1 MPIAVCMPIFFIF
14 ALIIYRPVQTNR
26 IRMNIGFDA
35 KRITH
40 NATGLGNYS
49 RFAVNIL
56 AAHYPGNNYLLYTPS
71 QGKEN
76 LRKQVSVTPSVS
88 FRYPASRFLYPK
100 ALWRSRGIVTDMKRD
115 GVELFHGLSNE
126 LPFGLAKAGIRSVV
140 TIHDLIFLRYPRLYP
155 VIDRQIY
162 TYKFWKACREADK
175 IIAVSE
181 TTRRDIVSFF
191 GIDDRKIEVVYQG
204 CDPAFAL
211 RAGAA
216 EKERVRQTY
225 GLPERFIL
233 SVGSIEE
240 RKNLLLAVKALKQVD
255 EEVGLVAVGRP
266 TPYLEQIR
274 AYAGANGLS
283 RRVRFLHGFPFADLP
298 ALYQCASV
306 FVYPSFFEGFGIP
319 VLEAVTSEVPVI
331 AATGSCLEEAGGPAS
346 LYVNPT
352 DEHELA
358 EKLNAVLRDPALAQQ
373 MVVAGKA
380 YGSRFGSERLAADLM
395 RVYTQL

>member
-1 MPIAVCMPIFFIF
+1 
-14 ALIIYRPVQTNR
+14 
-26 IRMNIGFDA
+26 MNIGFDA

-56 AAHYPGNNYLLYTPS
+56 AAHYPANNYLLYSPS
-71 QGKEN
+71 PGKEN
-76 LRKQVSVTPSVS
+76 LRKQVGEVPSVS
-88 FRYPASRFLYPK
+88 FRYPASRFCYPK
-100 ALWRSRGIVTDMKRD
+100 ALWRSRGIVPDLKRD

-140 TIHDLIFLRYPRLYP
+140 TIHDLIFIRYPRLYP
-155 VIDRQIY
+155 FIDRKIY
-162 TYKFWKACREADK
+162 AYKFRKACREADK

-191 GIDDRKIEVVYQG
+191 EIDERKIEVVYQG
-204 CDPAFAL
+204 CDPTFAL
-211 RAGAA
+211 RVGEA
-216 EKERVRQTY
+216 EKECVRRAY

-240 RKNLLLAVKALKQVD
+240 RKNLLLAVKALKHVGK
-255 EEVGLVAVGRP
+255 EVGLVAVGRP

-274 AYAGANGLS
+274 AYAEANGLS
-283 RRVRFLHGFPFADLP
+283 RRVHFLHGFPFADLP
-298 ALYQCASV
+298 ALYRCASV

-319 VLEAVTSEVPVI
+319 VLEAITSEVPVI
-331 AATGSCLEEAGGPAS
+331 AATGSCLEEAGGPGS

-352 DEHELA
+352 DERELA
-358 EKLNAVLRDPALAQQ
+358 EKLNAVLCEPALAQQ
-373 MVVAGKA
+373 MVAEGKA
-380 YGSRFGSERLAADLM
+380 YSERFNGARLAADLM
-395 RVYTQL
+395 RVYAAI

>member
-1 MPIAVCMPIFFIF
+1 
-14 ALIIYRPVQTNR
+14 
-26 IRMNIGFDA
+26 MNIGFDA

-56 AAHYPGNNYLLYTPS
+56 AAHYPENNYLLYSPS
-71 QGKEN
+71 PGKEH
-76 LRKQVSVTPSVS
+76 LRKQVGEAPLVS
-88 FRYPASRFLYPK
+88 FRYPAPRFLYPK
-100 ALWRSRGIVTDMKRD
+100 ALWRSRGIVPDLKRD

-140 TIHDLIFLRYPRLYP
+140 TIHDLIFIRYPRLYP
-155 VIDRQIY
+155 FIDRQIY
-162 TYKFWKACREADK
+162 VYKFRKACREADK

-191 GIDDRKIEVVYQG
+191 GIDERKIEVVYQG
-204 CDPAFAL
+204 CDRAFAL
-211 RAGAA
+211 RVGEA
-216 EKERVRQTY
+216 EKERVRRAY

-240 RKNLLLAVKALKQVD
+240 RKNLLLAVKALKHVGK
-255 EEVGLVAVGRP
+255 EVGLVAVGRP

-274 AYAGANGLS
+274 AYAEANDLS

-298 ALYQCASV
+298 ALYRCASV

-319 VLEAVTSEVPVI
+319 VLEAITSEVPVI
-331 AATGSCLEEAGGPAS
+331 AATGSCLEEAGGPGS
-346 LYVNPT
+346 LYVNPMN
-352 DEHELA
+352 ERELA
-358 EKLNAVLRDPALAQQ
+358 EKLNAVLCEPALAQQ
-373 MVVAGKA
+373 MVAEGKA
-380 YGSRFGSERLAADLM
+380 YSERFNGARLAADLM
-395 RVYTQL
+395 RVYAAI